1 MERRFKLFWK
11 RSRHVMNRAERI
23 RASRTPLRPI
33 PPRKIYGNY
42 PFTPR
47 PPVKKRLKLY
57 EIILANLPRWDLTFL
72 LDYLP
77 SREQMKIP
85 YMIMAVVPIMALCVS
100 LLFFFPHES
109 AIAGSGSASGGT
121 GGNDPVAQADKVA
134 GKTRS
139 KGRTDIVLLGSD
151 ERESGGAYRTDV
163 VMLVSINLETN
174 EISVVSFPRDLFIDV
189 PGRYGMKINSVMGV
203 GGFKALRTTFDKN
216 FGVKPRFYVMTNFQG
231 IVNIIDS
238 MDGIDI
244 EVGDTLTDRC
254 DLPQAVD
261 GDCTV
266 DPGTLHMDGQTALW
280 YARAR
285 ETTSDYDRLRRT
297 QEVGYAIFKK
307 MISLDAILRLP
318 ELYNAL
324 SDSFETN
331 MRVNDIVPLL
341 PMAAR
346 AYKDRSLIQTAAIGE
361 NEATPTWSWDGMWI
375 LLPDLDAVKG
385 VLREAG
391 IP

>member
-1 MERRFKLFWK
+1 MTR
-11 RSRHVMNRAERI
+11 
-23 RASRTPLRPI
+23 
-33 PPRKIYGNY
+33 
-42 PFTPR
+42 
-47 PPVKKRLKLY
+47 
-57 EIILANLPRWDLTFL
+57 LPRQRK
-72 LDYLP
+72 LP
-77 SREQMKIP
+77 GRRAPKD
-85 YMIMAVVPIMALCVS
+85 AL
-100 LLFFFPHES
+100 
-109 AIAGSGSASGGT
+109 
-121 GGNDPVAQADKVA
+121 
-134 GKTRS
+134 
-139 KGRTDIVLLGSD
+139 DIVLLGSD

-174 EISVVSFPRDLFIDV
+174 MVSVVSFPRDLFIDV
-189 PGRYGMKINSVMGV
+189 PGRYGMKINTVMGV

-238 MDGIDI
+238 MEGIDI
-244 EVGDTLTDRC
+244 EVAETLTDRC

-266 DPGTLHMDGQTALW
+266 EPGIVHMDGLTALW
-280 YARAR
+280 YIRAR

-307 MISLDAILRLP
+307 MISADAILRLP

-341 PMAAR
+341 PWLPGPT
-346 AYKDRSLIQTAAIGE
+346 KTAA
-361 NEATPTWSWDGMWI
+361 
-375 LLPDLDAVKG
+375 
-385 VLREAG
+385 
-391 IP
+391 